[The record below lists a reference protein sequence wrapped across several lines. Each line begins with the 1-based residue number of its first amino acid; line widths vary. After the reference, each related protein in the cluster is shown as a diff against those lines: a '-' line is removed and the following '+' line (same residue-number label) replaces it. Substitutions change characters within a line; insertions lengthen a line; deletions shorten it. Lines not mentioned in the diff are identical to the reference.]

1 MQGTL
6 LTTTKYETSSI
17 NLLGDTPASS
27 ASQLLTICLKE
38 CEAVCRVR
46 IARLSSSYLA
56 VKPLQFYFKRAGIF
70 TYLFIY
76 VIAKLFFKFGTN
88 LKY

>member
-1 MQGTL
+1 MSGTL
-6 LTTTKYETSSI
+6 LTTTKYDTSSI

-38 CEAVCRVR
+38 CEAICRVR
-46 IARLSSSYLA
+46 IARFSFIYLA
-56 VKPLQFYFKRAGIF
+56 VKLLQLYLKIAGIF
-70 TYLFIY
+70 TNLIII
-76 VIAKLFFKFGTN
+76 VIAKMFFKFGTN